1 MKENFS
7 PSKRLFIIANTT
19 HYLNVNTY
27 IESHEAGENYIVLT
41 IRRFEG
47 YKDFIK
53 RVEANKNLKLFKI
66 IFVEQKRKKPFHYID
81 IFKII
86 GETKWMRLKQNAF
99 DEVFF
104 TNYNS
109 WVQHYILKQF
119 NPEKVILISDGTGI
133 FSITELRKKDISIPF
148 DGNKVFVEKVLGLSS
163 IKNLHIYS
171 QVDIEVAN
179 HDTIEVFQFKS
190 SNNTSVDS
198 KKIFFVGSPLVEL
211 GYIESETHISNL
223 KNIKD
228 QFQNCT
234 FYYFSHRR
242 EQEKNLEKYRFFG
255 EIKRDTIPF
264 EERMEKEK
272 KSPGVVIS
280 YMSSI
285 LINLPQVFPQIQF
298 YF

>member
-1 MKENFS
+1 M
-7 PSKRLFIIANTT
+7 
-19 HYLNVNTY
+19 
-27 IESHEAGENYIVLT
+27 
-41 IRRFEG
+41 
-47 YKDFIK
+47 
-53 RVEANKNLKLFKI
+53 
-66 IFVEQKRKKPFHYID
+66 
-81 IFKII
+81 
-86 GETKWMRLKQNAF
+86 
-99 DEVFF
+99 
-104 TNYNS
+104 
-109 WVQHYILKQF
+109 
-119 NPEKVILISDGTGI
+119 
-133 FSITELRKKDISIPF
+133 
-148 DGNKVFVEKVLGLSS
+148 
-163 IKNLHIYS
+163 
-171 QVDIEVAN
+171 DIEVAN